1 MPTVHGGPIIQCQ
14 GLRKTFAGLTV
25 LDGVDCDI
33 PEGEISLIVGPPGAG
48 KSVLLRHF
56 VGLLK
61 PDSGRHVPG
70 LREHELLELRRGMGV
85 LFGDVALAGSMS
97 IYDNVA
103 LPLRQHTRKPEREIR
118 EIVMARLR
126 EVGLPGAEGKMPGEL
141 WGELRK
147 RAGIARALVMEPRIL
162 LFDEVDSGLDE
173 VRAALLFELIHDIQ
187 RRDLS
192 TAVVISRDARAGFGV
207 ADHVMV
213 LQRGRVVEQGSSER
227 IRGSRKGSTLRFV
240 LGTAAGPSPGRP

>member
-1 MPTVHGGPIIQCQ
+1 MPTLRGGPIIQCQ

-61 PDSGRHVPG
+61 PDSGRVLVDGRHVPG

-126 EVGLPGAEGKMPGEL
+126 EVGLAGAEGKMPGEL

-147 RAGIARALVMEPRIL
+147 RAGIARALVMDPRIL
-162 LFDEVDSGLDE
+162 LFDE

-240 LGTAAGPSPGRP
+240 LGTAAGPSPGRR